1 MINNNNI
8 EIRKAIKEAINK
20 MDNKVFINICAY
32 NLSTIDWRNLIEF
45 FNHTYK
51 INFKEYVSYKTT
63 NFIEYDKL
71 LDFWDNK
78 TDNGYMASFK
88 LNNISINCYFNSM
101 KNLELDIFYNEILKN
116 NNLELILNFISTIS
130 TIINKP
136 VYIEEEN
143 YNIENKLVEF
153 YKDKILLIGN
163 NK

>member
-1 MINNNNI
+1 
-8 EIRKAIKEAINK
+8 
-20 MDNKVFINICAY
+20 
-32 NLSTIDWRNLIEF
+32 
-45 FNHTYK
+45 
-51 INFKEYVSYKTT
+51 
-63 NFIEYDKL
+63 
-71 LDFWDNK
+71 
-78 TDNGYMASFK
+78 
-88 LNNISINCYFNSM
+88 M

>member
-1 MINNNNI
+1 MINNNI
-8 EIRKAIKEAINK
+8 EIRKAIEEAINK

-32 NLSTIDWRNLIEF
+32 NLSTIEWRSLIEF
-45 FNHTYK
+45 FNHKYK
-51 INFKEYVSYKTT
+51 INFKEYITYKTN

-71 LDFWDNK
+71 LDFWNNK
-78 TDNGYMASFK
+78 TDNGYMAIIK

-101 KNLELDIFYNEILKN
+101 KNLELDILYNEILKN

-153 YKDKILLIGN
+153 YKNKILLIGN

>member
-1 MINNNNI
+1 MINNNKI

-51 INFKEYVSYKTT
+51 INFKEYITYKTT

-71 LDFWDNK
+71 LDFWNNK

>member
-1 MINNNNI
+1 MINNNL
-8 EIRKAIKEAINK
+8 EIRKAIEEAINK

-51 INFKEYVSYKTT
+51 INFKEYITYKTN

-71 LDFWDNK
+71 LDFWNNK
-78 TDNGYMASFK
+78 TDNGYMVIIK

-101 KNLELDIFYNEILKN
+101 KNLELDILYNEILKN

>member
-8 EIRKAIKEAINK
+8 EIRKAIKEAIYK

-51 INFKEYVSYKTT
+51 INFKEYITYKTT

-71 LDFWDNK
+71 LDFWNNK

>member
-51 INFKEYVSYKTT
+51 INFKEYITYKTT

-71 LDFWDNK
+71 LDFWNNK